1 MLPGR
6 YEQGLTLIEL
16 MIALAVAAILLLW
29 GAPSMR
35 SLFAD
40 ARAEAKIHALYH
52 DLTQARHLALSYQA
66 MVTLCPVST
75 SNQCDGNWGEGYQVF
90 IDALPLQTLDSD
102 DLVMFSRTGIDSQD
116 HLKYSAT
123 VNAIRFDPEGFTGQN
138 GSFYYCSD
146 QPLVSHPVK
155 VVISRTGRVK
165 LEEHDGST
173 SCQ

>member
-6 YEQGLTLIEL
+6 YEQGLTLVEL

-35 SLFAD
+35 SLYAES
-40 ARAEAKIHALYH
+40 RAEAKIHALYH

-66 MVTLCPVST
+66 MVTLCPLSP
-75 SNQCDGNWGEGYQVF
+75 SNQCNGQWGQGYQIFV
-90 IDALPLQTLDSD
+90 DGLPLQRLGSD
-102 DLVMFSRTGIDSQD
+102 DLVVVSRNGIHSADY
-116 HLKYSAT
+116 LKYSAT

-138 GSFYYCSD
+138 GSFYYCSN
-146 QPLVSHPVK
+146 QLLVSHPMK

-173 SCQ
+173 GCQ

>member
-6 YEQGLTLIEL
+6 YELGLTLVEL

-35 SLFAD
+35 TLFAN
-40 ARAEAKIHALYH
+40 ARAEAKVHALYH
-52 DLTQARHLALSYQA
+52 DLAQARHLALSYQA
-66 MVTLCPVST
+66 MVTLCPLS
-75 SNQCDGNWGEGYQVF
+75 SGNQCNGQWREGYQIF
-90 IDALPLQTLDSD
+90 IDAPPLQSLGSD
-102 DLVMFSRTGIDSQD
+102 DLVMVSRNRINSAD
-116 HLKYSAT
+116 HLTYSAT

-146 QPLVSHPVK
+146 QQLVSHPVK

-165 LEEHDGST
+165 LEDHDGT
-173 SCQ
+173 TNCQ

>member
-6 YEQGLTLIEL
+6 CEQGVTLVEL
-16 MIALAVAAILLLW
+16 MIALAVATILLLW

-35 SLFAD
+35 TLFAKT
-40 ARAEAKIHALYH
+40 RAEATIHTLYH
-52 DLTQARHLALSYQA
+52 DLTQARHLALNYQA
-66 MVTLCPVST
+66 MVTLCPLSS
-75 SNQCDGNWGEGYQVF
+75 SNQCDGNWGGGYQVF
-90 IDALPLQTLDSD
+90 IDDIPLQTLGSG
-102 DLVMFSRTGIDSQD
+102 DLTMFSRHAINSND

-123 VNAIRFDPEGFTGQN
+123 INAIRFDPEGFTGQN

-146 QPLVSHPVK
+146 QQLVSHPVK

-173 SCQ
+173 HCQ